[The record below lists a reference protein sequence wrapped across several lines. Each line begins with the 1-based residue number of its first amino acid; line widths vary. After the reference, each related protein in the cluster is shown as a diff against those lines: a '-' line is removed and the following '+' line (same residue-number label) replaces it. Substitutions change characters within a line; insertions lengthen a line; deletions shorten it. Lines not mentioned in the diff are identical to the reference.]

1 LYYEQSAKYVDLKTH
16 LIQCLDLLGA
26 AYALHIM
33 LTVRVSSVFTI
44 HPTVKH
50 FLCRYC
56 PQNGPKAGMALVG
69 QADANR
75 HALLNTRK
83 LPVYSTCR
91 LFQLTQTL
99 NLLVVVQGQCTMGC
113 AADEIGMKGGFSA
126 P

>member
-1 LYYEQSAKYVDLKTH
+1 VDLKTR

-33 LTVRVSSVFTI
+33 LTVRVSCVFTI
-44 HPTVKH
+44 HPTVKR

-56 PQNGPKAGMALVG
+56 PQNGLKAGMALVG

-83 LPVYSTCR
+83 LPVYSICR
-91 LFQLTQTL
+91 LCQQTQTL
-99 NLLVVVQGQCTMGC
+99 NLLVVVQGQYTVGC
-113 AADEIGMKGGFSA
+113 VEDESGMKGGFSA